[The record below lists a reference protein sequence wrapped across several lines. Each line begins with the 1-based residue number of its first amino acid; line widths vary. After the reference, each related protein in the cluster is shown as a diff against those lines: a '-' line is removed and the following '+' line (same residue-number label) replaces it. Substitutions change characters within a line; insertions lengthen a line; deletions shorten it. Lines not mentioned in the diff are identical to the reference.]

1 MEAYHMGLADQIIAI
16 GGRFNLQPLTQGF
29 GLKVPALCSCL
40 IPLATSVSLLGDF
53 QSSCINLNSGVV
65 ERDL

>member
-1 MEAYHMGLADQIIAI
+1 MGLVDQIIAI
-16 GGRFNLQPLTQGF
+16 GGRFNLQPFPQGF

-40 IPLATSVSLLGDF
+40 IPLATSLSPLGAF